1 MPASLAQR
9 QEAVRRRTPVWTART
24 LDQHLD
30 LAAAD
35 FPNREYVVTDS
46 RAFTYREIKRMS
58 EKIAGGLLEAGLRR
72 GGHVAIVLANYP
84 EFVAVKYAIAR
95 IGATCIPIN
104 YLNRRDELGY
114 VLSQSDADL
123 LLTMDRF
130 RGLDYLTALDEL
142 APGWETNGGGEAFPR
157 LKKVVVFP
165 TSGAT
170 RAGAASFAELSAAS
184 DAYEGGPDGD
194 PHAVSDIIYTSGT
207 TGSPKGVMLSHDMV
221 LRAAFGSV
229 YARAFDDAWRV
240 VFSLP
245 MYHVYGYIEG
255 MLTTPFVGGAI
266 IPHLQFEPAATLEAI
281 ERHKADDVLL
291 VPTMTLALLDELKRR
306 DYRLPTL
313 RSVISSGQRSPGG
326 IWKEIFEWMHPAEV
340 TTGYGMTEVTATMTM
355 TRPDNSFERL
365 STTNGRMRDVGPAGD
380 PALGGKLVD
389 YRVVDPDSGRVMG
402 VGEVGELMAK
412 GPCVTRGYYN
422 KPEATA
428 EAFDS
433 EGWIYTGDLGRFD
446 ADEYLTLVGRRKE
459 SYRCG
464 GEQVMPTEVEDVLT
478 SHPAVLQAHVV
489 PAPDRRMG
497 EVGAAFVVLRPE
509 FSATPEELIA
519 LCAERLARF
528 KVPKYVLPISV
539 EELPTTPSG
548 RARKFL
554 LAQRAIEQLGL
565 S

>member
-114 VLSQSDADL
+114 VLRQSDADL

-266 IPHLQFEPAATLEAI
+266 IPQLQFEPAATLEAI

-326 IWKEIFEWMHPAEV
+326 IWKEIFEWMHP
-340 TTGYGMTEVTATMTM
+340 G
-355 TRPDNSFERL
+355 RSDDRL
-365 STTNGRMRDVGPAGD
+365 RHDGGDRDDDDDAPRRFVRAPLDHEWAH
-380 PALGGKLVD
+380 A
-389 YRVVDPDSGRVMG
+389 RRR
-402 VGEVGELMAK
+402 
-412 GPCVTRGYYN
+412 TRGR
-422 KPEATA
+422 PCAWRQA
-428 EAFDS
+428 RRLPRRRSRQRARD
-433 EGWIYTGDLGRFD
+433 G
-446 ADEYLTLVGRRKE
+446 GRRSRRTDGE
-459 SYRCG
+459 RALRHARILQQAGSDRG
-464 GEQVMPTEVEDVLT
+464 GL
-478 SHPAVLQAHVV
+478 
-489 PAPDRRMG
+489 
-497 EVGAAFVVLRPE
+497 
-509 FSATPEELIA
+509 
-519 LCAERLARF
+519 
-528 KVPKYVLPISV
+528 
-539 EELPTTPSG
+539 
-548 RARKFL
+548 
-554 LAQRAIEQLGL
+554 
-565 S
+565 